1 MLRGGPHFRR
11 AQRRGQWHDGRHR
24 SVQYD
29 GSHGDRRRR
38 RGATMTSNYEIDL
51 ESRPT
56 TEGLSGVLRLSDR
69 EQDDSP
75 FQPLK
80 PLCNGLTLKL
90 S

>member
-1 MLRGGPHFRR
+1 
-11 AQRRGQWHDGRHR
+11 
-24 SVQYD
+24 
-29 GSHGDRRRR
+29 
-38 RGATMTSNYEIDL
+38 MTSNYEIDL

-80 PLCNGLTLKL
+80 PLCNGLTLRL